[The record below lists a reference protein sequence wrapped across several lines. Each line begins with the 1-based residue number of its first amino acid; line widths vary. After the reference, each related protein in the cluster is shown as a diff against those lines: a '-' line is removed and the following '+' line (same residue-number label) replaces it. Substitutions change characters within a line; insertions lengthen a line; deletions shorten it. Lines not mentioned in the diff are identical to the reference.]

1 MTDYLTHTGITKKKK
16 KRMMVSRSDQDVDQL
31 GTVITGESTKQYNYL
46 ENDLADSIKHTPS
59 F

>member
-16 KRMMVSRSDQDVDQL
+16 NDGVKVWSDQDVDQL

-46 ENDLADSIKHTPS
+46 EKDMAGSIKHTPS